1 MRRSFVSNA
10 GRQSGRARVSR
21 FRLLASTFCF
31 VLAITG
37 CSGDAS
43 TVEPPAPVPIAIGSV
58 RHVKTLPRVP
68 VSGTV
73 VSPYEPTRIAFLV
86 AGKVRD
92 ALFREGAYVQKG
104 ELMADLDPSDYRFA
118 VEGAAAAVRQ
128 ARVAAQRAR
137 GEYDR
142 MAFLFERKSLAR
154 NDFEKFKA
162 AAEVADQQLAQAVAA
177 EKEQKKRLTD
187 TRLVAPVSGYVSKR
201 LVEPGQSVAA
211 GMPAFEIVRLD
222 PVEILV
228 GVPET
233 DIHRVTVG
241 QKATVALPA
250 LPDQTFEGAVR
261 IINISADPGT
271 RTYMTRISIPNPRH
285 LMRLGMVAEA
295 DIIGEGQ
302 REAATLPV
310 DAIVRDPQGATQV
323 FVYYPAKNQVYA
335 KRVTV
340 GALIGKDVEI
350 TAGLVGDEAV
360 VVAGQDR
367 LRDGSPVSIVVGAG
381 RME

>member
-1 MRRSFVSNA
+1 
-10 GRQSGRARVSR
+10 
-21 FRLLASTFCF
+21 
-31 VLAITG
+31 
-37 CSGDAS
+37 
-43 TVEPPAPVPIAIGSV
+43 
-58 RHVKTLPRVP
+58 
-68 VSGTV
+68 
-73 VSPYEPTRIAFLV
+73 
-86 AGKVRD
+86 
-92 ALFREGAYVQKG
+92 
-104 ELMADLDPSDYRFA
+104 
-118 VEGAAAAVRQ
+118 
-128 ARVAAQRAR
+128 
-137 GEYDR
+137 
-142 MAFLFERKSLAR
+142 
-154 NDFEKFKA
+154 
-162 AAEVADQQLAQAVAA
+162 
-177 EKEQKKRLTD
+177 
-187 TRLVAPVSGYVSKR
+187 APVSGYVSKR

>member
-128 ARVAAQRAR
+128 AR
-137 GEYDR
+137 
-142 MAFLFERKSLAR
+142 
-154 NDFEKFKA
+154 
-162 AAEVADQQLAQAVAA
+162 
-177 EKEQKKRLTD
+177 
-187 TRLVAPVSGYVSKR
+187 
-201 LVEPGQSVAA
+201 
-211 GMPAFEIVRLD
+211 
-222 PVEILV
+222 
-228 GVPET
+228 
-233 DIHRVTVG
+233 
-241 QKATVALPA
+241 
-250 LPDQTFEGAVR
+250 
-261 IINISADPGT
+261 
-271 RTYMTRISIPNPRH
+271 
-285 LMRLGMVAEA
+285 
-295 DIIGEGQ
+295 
-302 REAATLPV
+302 
-310 DAIVRDPQGATQV
+310 
-323 FVYYPAKNQVYA
+323 
-335 KRVTV
+335 
-340 GALIGKDVEI
+340 
-350 TAGLVGDEAV
+350 
-360 VVAGQDR
+360 
-367 LRDGSPVSIVVGAG
+367 
-381 RME
+381 